1 MLAKVASACL
11 VGVQAALVH
20 VEVHV
25 GKGLP
30 GFEIVGLP
38 EAAVRESRVRV
49 RSALHSAGREMPP
62 RRVIVNLAPADV
74 RKTGSSFDL
83 AIAIAVLSAS
93 GACAPNLLADTLM
106 VGELSLS
113 GEIKPVRGVLAFLLA
128 AQKQSISRAIV
139 PATSAREGRLLPEV
153 QSQCASTLGE
163 VIEYLEG
170 RAKLASAHEWVS
182 PTGLAGSANLGVSSA
197 SPRDLCDIHG
207 QALAKRALEV
217 AACGGHNLLLVGP
230 PGSGKTMLAERLP
243 TILPPPTADEALEIA
258 TIATSAD
265 PTFFSALASTG
276 GLSAMPRA
284 GEALASIARPFRN
297 PHHTA
302 SEAALFG
309 GGDPV
314 HPGEVTLAHHG
325 VLLLDELPE
334 FRRAAIESLRVT
346 MESGRAVVVRAK
358 QRISMPARALIV
370 GAMNPCPCGYAGDPK
385 HMCGCSADRIAKYQA
400 RVSGPILDRFDMQL
414 FVPAVGLEALSC
426 SVGANAETSAAVQ
439 ARVVAART
447 RRSAR
452 AGEQSSSSASG
463 GEPMV
468 PMSSVGV
475 ASRGRRASEVS
486 QLTHRCTSDALR
498 FLQGAFDKLRLSA
511 RGYVKVLRVA
521 STIADLE
528 ALDQV
533 TVDCVGE
540 ALQYRKLDR
549 VLQTSA
555 LC

>member
-93 GACAPNLLADTLM
+93 GACAPNLLDGTLM
-106 VGELSLS
+106 VGELSLNAD
-113 GEIKPVRGVLAFLLA
+113 IKPVRGVLAFLLA
-128 AQKQSISRAIV
+128 AQQQGLPRAIV
-139 PATSAREGRLLPEV
+139 PATNAPEGRLLPAV
-153 QSQCASTLGE
+153 QTQCASTLGE

-170 RAKLASAHEWVS
+170 RAKLTSAHEWVGAVTS
-182 PTGLAGSANLGVSSA
+182 AKSVGAANSELGKEGLSAP
-197 SPRDLCDIHG
+197 PRDLCDIHG

-265 PTFFSALASTG
+265 PTFFSSRASAG
-276 GLSAMPRA
+276 GLDATGLTSEPLR
-284 GEALASIARPFRN
+284 GIARPFRN

-314 HPGEVTLAHHG
+314 HPGEVTLAHRG

-346 MESGRAVVVRAK
+346 MECGRAVVVRAK
-358 QRISMPARALIV
+358 QRISLPARALIV

-385 HMCGCSADRIAKYQA
+385 HTCGCSPDRIARYQA
-400 RVSGPILDRFDMQL
+400 RVSGPLLDRFDMQL
-414 FVPAVGLEALSC
+414 FVPAVGLDALS
-426 SVGANAETSAAVQ
+426 SAVSAETSAAVQ
-439 ARVVAART
+439 ARVVAARA
-447 RRSAR
+447 RRDQRSLDR
-452 AGEQSSSSASG
+452 S
-463 GEPMV
+463 P
-468 PMSSVGV
+468 V
-475 ASRGRRASEVS
+475 ASRGRRASEVTL
-486 QLTHRCTSDALR
+486 LTQRCAPDALQFVQR
-498 FLQGAFDKLRLSA
+498 AFEKLRLSA

-528 ALDQV
+528 ALDRI

-549 VLQTSA
+549 VLQASA